1 MSPADRWGRIE
12 ELFGSLFEMPVEE
25 RQRALDSVQ
34 DADLR
39 REVSALL
46 STHQELTSGN
56 RNFLGGLDSARASAL
71 LDESRTS
78 GDDPATIGRHRIVRR
93 LARGGMGV
101 VYLAH
106 DPRLNRPVALKL
118 LPPYLNADPS
128 SVRRLGD
135 EARAASA
142 LDHPH
147 IETVYEIGETD
158 DGRVFISMAYYD
170 GETLRERIGRGPM
183 EVPEVIDLGIQLAR
197 GLGAAHRS
205 GIIHRDIK
213 PENILLTRD
222 GVLKIVDFGV
232 AKVMKEGLASAGLPL
247 GTAAYMSPEQTR
259 GEALDHRTDLWSMGV
274 VLYEMLAGARPF
286 GGEGEALIHAIRNDP
301 PRPLKAVPPGQSVAL
316 ATIVERCLEKD
327 REDRFD
333 SADTLVTDLREVM
346 KSGQESRPAARG
358 ASTPRPRRRYARIA
372 AAAGIPAILAAVLLI
387 RSEGEVASPV
397 VGEAAAVPGIA
408 VLPFEVRGEDL
419 GMWREGMV
427 DLLSISLDGAAD
439 IRAIDSRTVL
449 ARWREAVH
457 ERGAPDLGRALE
469 VARGT
474 GARYAVMGSV
484 VSSGSGIRLGAE
496 IYALQ
501 DETSLATLQVEG
513 SPDSLFALVDRLSID
528 VLAAIWQGKE
538 LTRENVDLTRITTTS
553 LPALKAYLEG
563 ESLLRRGDFGGSVA
577 AYERAIAADS
587 TFAFALYHLGMA
599 YGWVGDAV
607 NQNQSYRR
615 ALRHAARLPER
626 EALLLRATLEYHTGV
641 LDAPTVV
648 ALLQEATRKYPDDP
662 DAWYFLGEI
671 YWHSGEQLLAD
682 QDEGEK
688 AFRTVV
694 ELDPGFAPGYIHLVN
709 NSFIHRPDSARAISL
724 IDAYHRLAPD
734 SWADQENQI
743 AFGLAFGDSTRRR
756 QAYAALDTLPPGNQW
771 WLAEGYLDH
780 PRFWHMRRV
789 VLEYRPIPRAPPGSA
804 MIGSLFDTNLS
815 QGRLRAALDYLESPL
830 IPSGFRAAFRAGG
843 LYKVHSAGLPVPRVA
858 LDQALAPPRTER
870 APADIGY
877 ALTWF
882 YAGAYAADQGRSG
895 DHATAVDHLR
905 IEANRLLAAGDSADA
920 RFARGA
926 ALALSGQGLWRR
938 GDSERAFQRLTE
950 GQRQATW
957 NASPSREAVNE
968 TIRWWLGELLLEMKR
983 PQDAALYYESFWN
996 DPFAA
1001 YRLGPIY
1008 EQIGDPA
1015 KAREAYALVA
1025 SAWSDADPELQG
1037 RAREARAAVQR
1048 LTPLAGE

>member
-1 MSPADRWGRIE
+1 MSSADRWNRIE
-12 ELFGSLFEMPVEE
+12 VLFGSLFEMNAEDQRRTLQTVE
-25 RQRALDSVQ
+25 

-39 REVSALL
+39 AEVEALL
-46 STHQELTSGN
+46 TTHQELTARDG
-56 RNFLGGLDSARASAL
+56 FLNELDTARAAAL
-71 LDESRTS
+71 LERARPEEEPSS
-78 GDDPATIGRHRIVRR
+78 VGRYRIVRR
-93 LARGGMGV
+93 LARGGMGI

-106 DPRLNRPVALKL
+106 DPRLDRPVALKL
-118 LPPYLNADPS
+118 LPPYLDADPAA
-128 SVRRLGD
+128 VRRLGD

-142 LDHPH
+142 LDHAH
-147 IETVYEIGETD
+147 IETVYEIGDTD
-158 DGRVFISMAYYD
+158 DGRVFIAMAYYD
-170 GETLRERIGRGPM
+170 GETLRERIGRGPVS
-183 EVPEVIDLGIQLAR
+183 VPDAVDLGSQLAD
-197 GLGAAHRS
+197 GLSAAHRN

-213 PENILLTRD
+213 PENILVTRD

-232 AKVMKEGLASAGLPL
+232 AKIMKEGLPSAGLPL

-259 GEALDHRTDLWSMGV
+259 GETLDHRTDLWSTGV
-274 VLYEMLAGARPF
+274 VLYEMLAGTRPF

-301 PRPLKAVPPGQSVAL
+301 PRLLSAVRGDLPAPLVTL
-316 ATIVERCLEKD
+316 AERCLEKD
-327 REDRFD
+327 RERRFE
-333 SADTLVTDLREVM
+333 SADALARELRSEP
-346 KSGQESRPAARG
+346 R
-358 ASTPRPRRRYARIA
+358 PRPRRARIA
-372 AAAGIPAILAAVLLI
+372 AAAALLAILAAVFLI

-397 VGEAAAVPGIA
+397 VGEAAAPGIA

-419 GMWREGMV
+419 GVWREGMV

-439 IRAIDSRTVL
+439 LRAIDSRTVL
-449 ARWREAVH
+449 ARWGETVREQ
-457 ERGAPDLGRALE
+457 GAPDLERALE

-474 GARYAVMGSV
+474 GAQYAVMGSI
-484 VSSGSGIRLGAE
+484 VSSSSGIRLGAQ

-501 DETSLATLQVEG
+501 DGSSLAAVQVEG

-528 VLAAIWQGKE
+528 VLAAIWQGE
-538 LTRENVDLTRITTTS
+538 ERPRVDVDLTRITTTS

-563 ESLLRRGDFGGSVA
+563 ESLLRRGDFAASVA

-607 NQNQSYRR
+607 SQNRSYRR
-615 ALRHAARLPER
+615 ALRHAGRLPER

-641 LDAPTVV
+641 LDSPTVV
-648 ALLQEATRKYPDDP
+648 GLLQEAARKYPDDP

-671 YWHSGEQLLAD
+671 YWHGGEQFLSN

-694 ELDPGFAPGYIHLVN
+694 ELDPGFAPAYIHLVN
-709 NSFIHRPDSARAISL
+709 NAFIHRPDSARASTL
-724 IDAYHRLAPD
+724 IDAYHRLAPN
-734 SWADQENQI
+734 SRADQENQT

-756 QAYAALDTLPPGNQW
+756 QAYAALDTLPAGSRS
-771 WLAEGYLDH
+771 WLADGYLDH
-780 PRFWHMRRV
+780 PRFWDTRRV
-789 VLEYRPIPRAPPGSA
+789 VLEYRPIPRAQPGPV
-804 MIGSLFDTNLS
+804 MIGILFDTNLS
-815 QGRLRAALDYLESPL
+815 QGRLGAALAYLEDPL

-843 LYKVHSAGLPVPRVA
+843 LYRVHSAGLPVPRIA
-858 LDQALAPPRTER
+858 LDQALALPRTER
-870 APADIGY
+870 IPADIGFT
-877 ALTWF
+877 LIWF

-895 DHATAVDHLR
+895 DHATAVDQLR
-905 IEANRLLAAGDSADA
+905 IGAERFLAEGDSANA

-938 GDSERAFQRLTE
+938 GDSERALQRLTE
-950 GQRQATW
+950 GQRQA
-957 NASPSREAVNE
+957 SPSRKAVNE
-968 TIRWWLGELLLEMKR
+968 MIRWWLGELLLEMKR
-983 PQDAALYYESFWN
+983 PQEAALYYESFWN